1 MQWDGVENRG
11 QAGLSFRV
19 VLGKGQGSACGA
31 PLWCCCYVVAGC
43 LPPEGLGCSQPGRRR
58 GHCLR
63 GWPPCCAGPTWRPGL
78 FCDLG
83 VAGLGWGVGTWGPVA
98 DWAPRPQFDH
108 LDSEWLGMPPLPS
121 PRCLFGLGEALNSIY
136 VVGGREL
143 KDGERSLDSVMCYDR
158 Q

>member
-1 MQWDGVENRG
+1 MGWKREGRQASDSELYWGRDRALRGVPHCGAVVMWSRG
-11 QAGLSFRV
+11 AYLWRASV
-19 VLGKGQGSACGA
+19 VLSLVGGEGTVSGDGLQAVLA
-31 PLWCCCYVVAGC
+31 
-43 LPPEGLGCSQPGRRR
+43 LPGDLASSVTW
-58 GHCLR
+58 
-63 GWPPCCAGPTWRPGL
+63 GWPGWAG
-78 FCDLG
+78 
-83 VAGLGWGVGTWGPVA
+83 GVGTWGPVA
-98 DWAPRPQFDH
+98 DWAPRWQFDH